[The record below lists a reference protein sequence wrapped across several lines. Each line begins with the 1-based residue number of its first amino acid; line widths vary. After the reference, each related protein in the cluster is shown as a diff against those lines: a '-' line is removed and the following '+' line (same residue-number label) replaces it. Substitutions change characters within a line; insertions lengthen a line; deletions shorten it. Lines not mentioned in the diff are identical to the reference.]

1 MNHCF
6 KEGKL
11 SEARAWLAESGASI
25 GLLQESAPPAVRN
38 DLYDQVATPG
48 RVAWGTGIWTAGHQV
63 RAVAHRA
70 TVPGGAVGGEAPSS
84 EGPITLIS
92 VYGQLEGFLG
102 TQWSIPNLH
111 RILSDLTPLLADH
124 KRRGRIVLG
133 GDFNAGVTFD
143 KDRIGGL
150 RSHSLLF
157 DRLEAFGLKSVIPYR
172 DASDQ
177 TVTWKGSGEKQSDY
191 VFVSEE
197 LAYRDPELR
206 WHNELS
212 DHAAIMVDVDLPEP
226 TGL

>member
-1 MNHCF
+1 
-6 KEGKL
+6 
-11 SEARAWLAESGASI
+11 
-25 GLLQESAPPAVRN
+25 
-38 DLYDQVATPG
+38 
-48 RVAWGTGIWTAGHQV
+48 
-63 RAVAHRA
+63 
-70 TVPGGAVGGEAPSS
+70 
-84 EGPITLIS
+84 
-92 VYGQLEGFLG
+92 
-102 TQWSIPNLH
+102 
-111 RILSDLTPLLADH
+111 
-124 KRRGRIVLG
+124 VLG